1 MTQPQFQ
8 SLDRLRN
15 AVEEHRPHTH
25 APTHTPAPASASAA
39 LGELASPALSPLFR
53 RPHRIG
59 KPSGWWGHVPFAAW
73 VVEACEPRVLVE
85 LGTHHGVSYAA
96 FCEAVLRAGLPT
108 RCYAVDHWQG
118 DAHAGNF
125 GDEVY
130 EDVRE
135 FNAQHFSAFSEL
147 VRMDFDAAAGT
158 FADGSIDLLHID
170 GFHTYEAVRHDYDTW
185 APKLSPR
192 AVVLFHDTNVRQG
205 DFGVYRLFSELAAT
219 LPHFEFLHGHGLGVI
234 ARGAQAPTAI
244 RELCAASQGHATLAI
259 RDRFASVGA
268 VWSGLAREQEAL
280 RSFRLQVEALEQHRR
295 AAEEAR
301 AAVQGRLELA
311 ERERD
316 QAAIQARN
324 AVLAERDRDAALGK
338 VRLLQA
344 RLEEAQA
351 QARAELAEALIRQA
365 PPTPAAPDRSEEIAQ
380 LASRLAVQGARL
392 ADAERARQALA
403 NELEQSTQH
412 HAAAVRWFEDVQ
424 SERAALIAAT
434 TGMQDHLALH
444 ADAVARLVSDLLRRH
459 GEVVGFAAVDG
470 AAPARPTLRRQLL
483 SYLRGLRALRALHP
497 KSMPAPLRWLA
508 PTLHRYRAAYH
519 PATQAVRRSML
530 FDARWYTDTYL
541 DVKASRVDP
550 AYHYAVFGNREAR
563 DPSPWFSTATYL
575 RQNPDVAQSGANALY
590 HFETHGRREERPL
603 PPAVAALQPLAAP
616 ARPERGN
623 DAATPARS
631 ATPATSTAAAAD
643 HAPSEAQAHARA
655 DQLKQAFRADS
666 EAMLQ
671 AFLQQLGARIA
682 LPVSAQPAVSIV
694 LVLHNQAGLTLR
706 CLQALAQAIDV
717 AAEVILVDNAS
728 SDGTAALLA
737 RVQGVRLLT
746 QAENLHFLRG
756 ANAGAREARGR
767 HVLFLNNDTQL
778 VRGSLEAA
786 CRLLDTQADAGAVGG
801 KIVLLDGTLQEAGSI
816 VWRDGSCSGYG
827 RGKDPADAAFQFR
840 RDVDYCSGAFLMVR
854 RSLFESLSGFDPL
867 FAPAYYEDTDLCMRV
882 RDAGFRVV
890 YEPAVQ
896 LTHFEFGSAASRDSA
911 AHLMQ
916 RHRALFAQRHAR
928 VLSDAHRP
936 HGDGELAARMR
947 KNGRTGVLVIDD
959 QVPVPHLGAGNPRA
973 CDLVN
978 ALHDAG
984 AVLTHYPTA
993 LPTFDAATA
1002 ARFLPA
1008 ELEYAAGARRPP
1020 LADFLR
1026 ARKGQFDMIVVSRPH
1041 NMQAFL
1047 HCCDEEPGLAGS
1059 ARVVYDAEAL
1069 FSDREALRREVLGLG
1084 PDMSPDAMTR
1094 DTEFRLARA
1103 ATVVLAVSEAEARSF
1118 REAGCTDVRVL
1129 GLSIDAAGTRAT
1141 ASASPSPS
1149 ANTAFDARRDFLFVG
1164 RLEEEESPN
1173 ADSVRWFVEQVMPHL
1188 DARLGTGYG
1197 VDIVGGCAPALRE
1210 RLGGPRVR
1218 FHGRVDS
1225 LRDHY
1230 AQARVFLAPTRFA
1243 AGTPQK
1249 VHEASA
1255 NGLPGVVSTLI
1266 AGQLGW
1272 PAGEAVLSGGSPA
1285 EFAAACAR
1293 LYQDSAL
1300 WQRLRDGG
1308 LAHVARDCDPAH
1320 FRRTVQAVLAEASHR
1335 SGAPTNAEHA
1345 LQAQKTESA
1354 GRAERAARTSRE
1366 WSTPPAERAETQ
1378 GMFWMAHPQV
1388 VPRLNRLASGDP
1400 HVNAYDHLV
1409 NRLRASSTALPV
1421 VRVASLGCGFGA
1433 LERGLAGLGIA
1444 ERIDGYDLAAP
1455 AIDEAR
1461 RLAAEAGLQHVHY
1474 HVADLDREA
1483 LPEGAFDIVFASHS
1497 VHHIDNLDGLFAVV
1511 RRALRPGG
1519 IFHLQE
1525 YIGPDRFQWTDAQ
1538 LQGINE
1544 FMATLPLKYRRF
1556 PGGMERGPVDRPSV
1570 ADVIAVDP
1578 SEAVRSSQIVA
1589 ALARHFARLECRPL
1603 GGALLQTGLS
1613 GIAQN
1618 FDPGNAEDTAH
1629 LQRFFDWEDRWMA
1642 EGRIDSDFAVITAWR
1657 D

>member
-1 MTQPQFQ
+1 MTQPQLQ
-8 SLDRLRN
+8 SFETLRGTQ
-15 AVEEHRPHTH
+15 VEHR
-25 APTHTPAPASASAA
+25 ARAPASAS
-39 LGELASPALSPLFR
+39 LGELASPALSSIFR

-59 KPSGWWGHVPFAAW
+59 KPSGWWGHVPFASW
-73 VVEACEPRVLVE
+73 VVEASEPRVLVE

-108 RCYAVDHWQG
+108 RCYAVDHWRG
-118 DAHAGNF
+118 DAHAGNV

-130 EDVRE
+130 EDVHS
-135 FNAQHFSAFSEL
+135 FNTQHFSAFSEL

-192 AVVLFHDTNVRQG
+192 AVVLFHDTNVRRD
-205 DFGVYRLFSELAAT
+205 DFGVYRLFAELAAT

-234 ARGAQAPTAI
+234 AHGAQIPTAI
-244 RELCAASQGHATLAI
+244 RELCAGSQGHATLAI
-259 RDRFASVGA
+259 RDRFACAGA

-280 RSFRLQVEALEQHRR
+280 RSFGLQVEALEQHRR

-311 ERERD
+311 VRERD
-316 QAAIQARN
+316 QATAQTRS
-324 AVLAERDRDAALGK
+324 AVLAERERDVALGK
-338 VRLLQA
+338 IHLLQA
-344 RLEEAQA
+344 RLEEAQEK
-351 QARAELAEALIRQA
+351 ARAELAAAMAAQA
-365 PPTPAAPDRSEEIAQ
+365 SAAVPDRSEEITQ
-380 LASRLAVQGARL
+380 LASRLADAQRARGEL
-392 ADAERARQALA
+392 ADELA
-403 NELEQSTQH
+403 QSTRH

-424 SERAALIAAT
+424 SERATLLAAT
-434 TGMQDHLALH
+434 AGMQDHLALH
-444 ADAVARLVSDLLRRH
+444 AEAVARLVSDLLRRH
-459 GEVVGFAAVDG
+459 GEVVGFAAIDG
-470 AAPARPTLRRQLL
+470 GAPTRPTLRRQLL
-483 SYLRGLRALRALHP
+483 SYLRGLKALRALRP
-497 KSMPAPLRWLA
+497 KTVPTLLRWLA

-530 FDARWYTDTYL
+530 FDARWYTDTYV
-541 DVKASRVDP
+541 DVKTSGVDP
-550 AYHYAVFGNREAR
+550 AYHYAVFGNRETR
-563 DPSPWFSTATYL
+563 DPSPWFSTAAYL
-575 RQNPDVAQSGANALY
+575 RQNPDVARSGANALY

-603 PPAVAALQPLAAP
+603 PAAVAALQPLAAP
-616 ARPERGN
+616 PRPNPSTYSSASSGSS
-623 DAATPARS
+623 AS
-631 ATPATSTAAAAD
+631 ATSATSAASASG
-643 HAPSEAQAHARA
+643 HAPPEAAQHALA

-671 AFLQQLGARIA
+671 AFLDQPDARIV

-694 LVLHNQAGLTLR
+694 LVLHNQAGLTLQ

-717 AAEVILVDNAS
+717 PAEVIVVDNAS
-728 SDGTAALLA
+728 SDGTAAMLA
-737 RVQGVRLLT
+737 RVQGLRVFT
-746 QAENLHFLRG
+746 QSENLHFLRG
-756 ANAGAREARGR
+756 ANAGAREAQGR

-778 VRGSLEAA
+778 ARGSLQAA
-786 CRLLDTQADAGAVGG
+786 CRVLDTQAGAGAVGG
-801 KIVLLDGTLQEAGSI
+801 KILLLDGTLQEAGSI
-816 VWRDGSCSGYG
+816 VWHDGTCTGYG

-882 RDAGFRVV
+882 REAGFRVV

-896 LTHFEFGSAASRDSA
+896 LTHFEFGSATSHDGAT
-911 AHLMQ
+911 HLMQ
-916 RHRALFAQRHAR
+916 RHRALFAQRHAS
-928 VLSDAHRP
+928 VLNDAHHR
-936 HGDGELAARMR
+936 HGDGELAARTR
-947 KNGRTGVLVIDD
+947 KAGRTSVLVIDD

-978 ALHDAG
+978 ALHGAG
-984 AVLTHYPTA
+984 ALLTHYPTA
-993 LPTFDAATA
+993 FPTFDAATA

-1008 ELEYAAGARRPP
+1008 ELEYATGPRRLP
-1020 LADFLR
+1020 LAEFLR
-1026 ARKGQFDMIVVSRPH
+1026 SRKGQFDIIVVSRPH
-1041 NMQAFL
+1041 NMQAFVR
-1047 HCCDEEPGLAGS
+1047 CCEQEPGLAGA

-1069 FSDREALRREVLGLG
+1069 FSAREALRRDVLGLG
-1084 PDMSPDAMTR
+1084 PDTSPDAMTQEA
-1094 DTEFRLARA
+1094 EFRLARGA
-1103 ATVVLAVSEAEARSF
+1103 AVVLAVSEAEARSF
-1118 REAGCTDVRVL
+1118 REAGCADVRVL
-1129 GLSIDAAGTRAT
+1129 GLSIDATGG
-1141 ASASPSPS
+1141 SASTGKGTG
-1149 ANTAFDARRDFLFVG
+1149 ANAAFDARRDFLFVG
-1164 RLEEEESPN
+1164 RLEEDESPN

-1188 DARLGTGYG
+1188 DAKLGTGYG

-1210 RLGGPRVR
+1210 RLAGPRVR

-1225 LRDHY
+1225 LRGHY
-1230 AQARVFLAPTRFA
+1230 AHARVFLAPTRFA
-1243 AGTPQK
+1243 AGTPHK

-1255 NGLPGVVSTLI
+1255 HGLPSVVSTLI
-1266 AGQLGW
+1266 ARQLGW
-1272 PAGEAVLSGGSPA
+1272 PTGEAVLSGESPV
-1285 EFAAACAR
+1285 EFADACADV
-1293 LYQDSAL
+1293 YQDRAL
-1300 WQRLRDGG
+1300 WERLRDSG

-1320 FRRTVQAVLAEASHR
+1320 FRRTVQAVLADITQR
-1335 SGAPTNAEHA
+1335 GGAPSGTEHA
-1345 LQAQKTESA
+1345 GHAE
-1354 GRAERAARTSRE
+1354 RAERADRAARTSKE
-1366 WSTPPAERAETQ
+1366 WSTPPAERTETQ
-1378 GMFWMAHPQV
+1378 GLFWMAHPQV
-1388 VPRLNRLASGDP
+1388 VPRLNRMASGDP

-1409 NRLRASSTALPV
+1409 NRLRASGVTLPV
-1421 VRVASLGCGFGA
+1421 ARVASLGCGFGA
-1433 LERGLAGLGIA
+1433 LERGLATLGIA
-1444 ERIDGYDLAAP
+1444 QRIDGYDLAAP

-1461 RLAAEAGLQHVHY
+1461 RLAAQAGLRHVHY
-1474 HVADLDREA
+1474 HVADLDRDA

-1497 VHHIDNLDGLFAVV
+1497 VHHIENLDGLFASV

-1556 PGGMERGPVDRPSV
+1556 PGGMERGAVDRPTV
-1570 ADVIAVDP
+1570 AAVIAVDP
-1578 SEAVRSSQIVA
+1578 SEAVCSSQIVE
-1589 ALARHFARLECRPL
+1589 ALARHFAVRECRPL

-1618 FDPGNAEDTAH
+1618 FDPESAEDTAH